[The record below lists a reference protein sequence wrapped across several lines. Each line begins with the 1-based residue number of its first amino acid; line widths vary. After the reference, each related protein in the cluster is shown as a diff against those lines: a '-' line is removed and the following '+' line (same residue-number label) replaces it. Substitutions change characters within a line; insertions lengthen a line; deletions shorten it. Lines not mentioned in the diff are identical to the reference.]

1 MKGSLTFFTAC
12 CRAQRSVVDMKKM
25 AGLLVLVGLICALYN
40 FHFIL
45 LDAQLKILPK
55 SRFTLDNTFV
65 DARGAKKIRLLL
77 NPELARA
84 GFRDLLEDLHK

>member
-1 MKGSLTFFTAC
+1 MGMVSALC
-12 CRAQRSVVDMKKM
+12 HAQQPVENMKKI
-25 AGLLVLVGLICALYN
+25 AGLLLLAGLVWSLFN

-45 LDAQLKILPK
+45 FDAQLKILAK
-55 SRFTLDNTFV
+55 SHFTLDNTFV

-84 GFRDLLEDLHK
+84 GFKDLLKDLPE

>member
-1 MKGSLTFFTAC
+1 
-12 CRAQRSVVDMKKM
+12 MKKI
-25 AGLLVLVGLICALYN
+25 AGLILLIGLVWLFFN

-45 LDAQLKILPK
+45 FDTRLKILTK

-84 GFRDLLEDLHK
+84 GFKDLLKDFPN

>member
-1 MKGSLTFFTAC
+1 
-12 CRAQRSVVDMKKM
+12 VVDMKK
-25 AGLLVLVGLICALYN
+25 AVGLLVLAGLIWAIFN

-55 SRFTLDNTFV
+55 SHFTLDNTFV

-77 NPELARA
+77 NPDLARA
-84 GFRDLLEDLHK
+84 GFRDLLEDLPK

>member
-1 MKGSLTFFTAC
+1 MPSTWGHVQPRWLI
-12 CRAQRSVVDMKKM
+12 MHKM
-25 AGLLVLVGLICALYN
+25 IGLLLLAGLVWAVFN

-45 LDAQLKILPK
+45 FDTQLKILTK

-65 DARGAKKIRLLL
+65 DARGAKKVRLFL

-84 GFRDLLEDLHK
+84 GFKDLLKDLPE

>member
-1 MKGSLTFFTAC
+1 
-12 CRAQRSVVDMKKM
+12 MKKM
-25 AGLLVLVGLICALYN
+25 AGLLLLVGVVWGFFN

-45 LDAQLKILPK
+45 FDTRIKILAK

-77 NPELARA
+77 NPELAKA
-84 GFRDLLEDLHK
+84 GFKDLLKDLPN